1 MRWNIS
7 YFGVKDLFT
16 IINLLGGVFG
26 IYFALEGDLTYAGYA
41 IFAGYIFGDA
51 VDGTVA
57 RLTHTSNKFGSEF
70 DAAADHLSQGI
81 APTVIAYVAFTMAG
95 HQRLGLVVMAFLM
108 TTASIRMARFQVAEF
123 NYPLTYCGLPR
134 TVSGL
139 LTISVPNATIFFK
152 YSVIPYEGLAALL
165 ILAGILNLCPI
176 PYMTHKG
183 RKLQLWLKPFVV
195 AFLVVPF
202 VLLAVAPQFVY
213 DFLAFVTFGYM
224 LTAWIPLLPE
234 ERREF
239 WAEYKRWSR
248 EVAARK

>member
-1 MRWNIS
+1 VRWNIG

-26 IYFALEGDLTYAGYA
+26 IYFALEGNLPYAGYA

-51 VDGTVA
+51 LDGTVA
-57 RLTHTSNKFGSEF
+57 RLTHTSNRFGGEF

-81 APTVIAYVAFTMAG
+81 APPIIAYVAFTMAG
-95 HQRLGLVVMAFLM
+95 HQWLGIGVLAFM
-108 TTASIRMARFQVAEF
+108 VTTASIRMARFQVAEF
-123 NYPLTYCGLPR
+123 DYPLTYCGLPR

-139 LTISVPNATIFFK
+139 LTISVPNATIFFH

-183 RKLQLWLKPFVV
+183 RKLQLWTKPFVV
-195 AFLVVPF
+195 VFLVGPF
-202 VLLAVAPQFVY
+202 VLAALAPQFVY
-213 DFLAFVTFGYM
+213 DFLAFTTFGYM

-234 ERREF
+234 ERRAF
-239 WAEYKRWSR
+239 WAEYKRWSH
-248 EVAARK
+248 EVAIRK